1 MEPVSGQKLGR
12 YTLTRRLGAGGM
24 AEVWEATDEL
34 LKRRVAVKIVR
45 GALAESP
52 EFSSRFLREARLAAQ
67 LQHSGVVA
75 VFDVGLD
82 REALFVVMPVLS
94 GGSLSERLAGPVDD
108 TTALSWLRTLASALD
123 YAHGK
128 GVVHRDV
135 KPLNVLFDE
144 AGSPHLSDFGL
155 AKGLDETTQLT
166 QTGMILGT
174 PLYMSPEQ
182 AMGTPAGPAADQY
195 SLGIVGY
202 RLLAGR
208 LPFEKEPT
216 PVLLRKTAFE
226 EMPPPSSIRPGLAA
240 GVDAVFAR
248 ALAKAPE
255 GRFPSC
261 TAFVDALSRAIG
273 ARAGSR
279 TARLEPDATKPEAV
293 RPLLGASPS
302 PAPRPTPERR
312 TPPPPPPSSTPR
324 PAPHPLALPSQ
335 PDPSSPEAAR
345 AAGSGRV
352 PAGLA
357 LLGGFFAVL
366 LGVSLWIVLRPGSG
380 PSNGGPASP
389 SPTPAVGEGS
399 VPDAVPPVRGTAAPH
414 GPTPPEKA
422 AGASPSPTEVPLVLA
437 TPIATAVPTE
447 RPTATPRATPT
458 RTPTPWPSP
467 TPSPWPTP
475 TPSPRPSPTA
485 SPRPS
490 PSPPPTA
497 PPAQPPATR
506 PSPAAARPAA
516 PADPL
521 ADIPRR
527 PYPADMRVKDA
538 WVEVEKM
545 GSHTLV
551 FRFTESLEGRGESIG
566 FFGTISVPT
575 RGDAPLLPGA
585 RLPLRLLCKGL
596 GSSRAECRV
605 PPPADAYALQAL
617 RLVEGDRVSVRA
629 VLSGFSFSATLRVEE

>member
-24 AEVWEATDEL
+24 AEVWEAADEL
-34 LKRRVAVKIVR
+34 LHRRVAVKIVR

-52 EFSSRFLREARLAAQ
+52 EFASRFLREARLAAL
-67 LQHSGVVA
+67 LQHSGIVA
-75 VFDVGLD
+75 VFDVGLERD
-82 REALFVVMPVLS
+82 ALYVVMPVLS
-94 GGSLSERLAGPVDD
+94 GGSLSERLAVPVDD
-108 TTALSWLRTLASALD
+108 ATALSWLRTLASALD

-155 AKGLDETTQLT
+155 AKGLDEATQLT

-195 SLGIVGY
+195 SLGIVAY

-216 PVLLRKTAFE
+216 PVLLRRTAFE
-226 EMPPPSSIRPGLAA
+226 EMPPPSSIRPSLPPAI
-240 GVDAVFAR
+240 DAVFER
-248 ALAKAPE
+248 VLAKTPDA
-255 GRFPSC
+255 RFPSC
-261 TAFVDALSRAIG
+261 ADFVAALSRSLA
-273 ARAGSR
+273 ARGGSR
-279 TARLEPDATKPEAV
+279 TARLEADETKPEPL
-293 RPLLGASPS
+293 RPLPCSRGG
-302 PAPRPTPERR
+302 PTSERR
-312 TPPPPPPSSTPR
+312 TPPPPPPR
-324 PAPHPLALPSQ
+324 PVP
-335 PDPSSPEAAR
+335 
-345 AAGSGRV
+345 AAGTRHV

-357 LLGGFFAVL
+357 LLGGFFALL
-366 LGVSLWIVLRPGSG
+366 LGVSLWIVLRPGTA
-380 PSNGGPASP
+380 PAPGPATGSPTPSAGTGHGPGAVAPALGAAVPDGPTPLAVAIPSP
-389 SPTPAVGEGS
+389 SPTPTPL
-399 VPDAVPPVRGTAAPH
+399 PDT
-414 GPTPPEKA
+414 PTP
-422 AGASPSPTEVPLVLA
+422 
-437 TPIATAVPTE
+437 TAVPIE
-447 RPTATPRATPT
+447 RPTATPRAAPT

-467 TPSPWPTP
+467 TPTPWPTP
-475 TPSPRPSPTA
+475 TPSPRPSPTPL
-485 SPRPS
+485 PRPS
-490 PSPPPTA
+490 ATPTPPPQPTA
-497 PPAQPPATR
+497 AR
-506 PSPAAARPAA
+506 PSPAPTRPAA
-516 PADPL
+516 AADPL
-521 ADIPRR
+521 AEIPRR
-527 PYPADMRVKDA
+527 RYPADMRVKDA
-538 WVEVEKM
+538 WVEIEKM

-551 FRFTESLEGRGESIG
+551 FRFTESLEGRSESIG

-596 GSSRAECRV
+596 DSSKAECRV

-629 VLSGFSFSATLRVEE
+629 VLAGFSFSATLRVED